1 MSEQI
6 HYDHEKRLSQLEERV
21 DNLIERIDELTKVV
35 DNLNDIL
42 TRVDGVRR
50 LVQFMFYIS
59 TLIGG
64 AWLSIYTFFHGGTK

>member
-1 MSEQI
+1 MNVAV

-21 DNLIERIDELTKVV
+21 ENLIEQVEVLTKTV

-42 TRVDGVRR
+42 TRVDGMRNLVRF
-50 LVQFMFYIS
+50 LFYIS

-64 AWLSIYTFFHGGTK
+64 AWLSIYTFFHGGSK